1 MLLFKLYGYITDIMI
16 QYSCQ
21 INQEDKKV
29 MSTKKLSRS
38 RTNRMLAG
46 VCGGIAEYFDVDPT
60 IVRLAWI
67 VFTFI
72 GGSGILVYLICWV
85 IIPQD
90 V

>member
-1 MLLFKLYGYITDIMI
+1 
-16 QYSCQ
+16 
-21 INQEDKKV
+21 